1 MGGARRKDRKMRR
14 IFEEFEDVRTG
25 ANGILKWIFN
35 TYVL

>member
-1 MGGARRKDRKMRR
+1 MGGARRKDGKKRR
-14 IFEEFEDVRTG
+14 MFEDFEDVRTG